1 VALLEHHLRRRVS
14 ERSSH
19 GVEHLLPGVEHLGD
33 SEIRENERRVRIG
46 REIEEVLGLQ
56 IYDCHWRSAN
66 CADSHTRASI
76 TRTSMD
82 DVVVVQ
88 VADGIEYLADNLG
101 GILLGK
107 FSVFTDTI
115 KQLSSGSKLGN
126 DVVFVLPNPR
136 TQQ

>member
-1 VALLEHHLRRRVS
+1 
-14 ERSSH
+14 
-19 GVEHLLPGVEHLGD
+19 
-33 SEIRENERRVRIG
+33 
-46 REIEEVLGLQ
+46 
-56 IYDCHWRSAN
+56 
-66 CADSHTRASI
+66 
-76 TRTSMD
+76 MD

-101 GILLGK
+101 GILLGE
-107 FSVFTDTI
+107 FAVFTDTI